1 MTMRTRHGQPFRAG
15 IWVFGLLASVALAD
29 PAQDT
34 ARAEDAF
41 RVGDLVKAMTLLTRA
56 AEQNYPAAQARLGE
70 LLDVAEQNEE
80 AVRWFRKAADQG
92 DAAGEFGLGRM
103 YAAGE
108 GVEKDAGKAVYW
120 IRRAAEKDY
129 LPAVEV
135 LAQAYRT
142 GDLGLP
148 IDAQQSQLWETRG
161 RTLRNGAAAGKTME
175 KAGQGQGK

>member
-1 MTMRTRHGQPFRAG
+1 MGTRHGQPCWAA
-15 IWVFGLLASVALAD
+15 ILAFGLLSSVALAD

-34 ARAEDAF
+34 ASAEEAF

-92 DAAGEFGLGRM
+92 NAAGEFGLGHM

-108 GVEKDAGKAVYW
+108 GVEKDAGKAAYW
-120 IRRAAEKDY
+120 VRRAAEKDY
-129 LPAVEV
+129 PPAVDM
-135 LAQAYRT
+135 LAQAYRM
-142 GDLGLP
+142 GDLGLS
-148 IDAQQSQLWETRG
+148 IDIQQSQFWETRG
-161 RTLRNGAAAGKTME
+161 RALKNGAAAGKTME